1 MRERVRGFTLVELAI
16 VLVIIGIILGAVLKG
31 QELIF
36 NAKVKRLVSQAKEMM
51 AALYTYYD
59 KYGYYPG
66 DDPTA
71 ATRWAGTISGNGNGL
86 IDGWYC
92 SGDANSESCR
102 VWQHLR
108 LANIISGD
116 PNDTNPASMVPKHV
130 FGGAIHLFSANATVA
145 GSPRSGYWLAFV
157 NLPGKAAE
165 ALDRAIDD
173 GKCNSGSV
181 VAYNGDCGT
190 GGSYQENLY
199 YEVWINF

>member
-1 MRERVRGFTLVELAI
+1 MRERMRGFTLVELAI

-31 QELIF
+31 QELVF

-71 ATRWAGTISGNGNGL
+71 ATRWAGTISGNGNGI
-86 IDGWYC
+86 IDGGYC
-92 SGDANSESCR
+92 DAAGEESCR
-102 VWQHLR
+102 LWQHLR

-130 FGGAIHLFSANATVA
+130 FGGAIHMFSGSYTLA
-145 GSPRSGYWLAFV
+145 GSPRSGHWLAFV

-165 ALDRAIDD
+165 ALDRALDD
-173 GKCNSGSV
+173 GNCNSGSV
-181 VAYNGDCGT
+181 AAYSGACS
-190 GGSYQENLY
+190 GSAYQESVY
-199 YEVWINF
+199 YDVWINF